1 MLLKYFTEL
10 TQNSPEFKSDSY
22 EKQLLLYN
30 FNLIDGSG
38 AAAIPNSALL
48 VQGERITQVWRG
60 RESWQKFLSSVEPL
74 GIRWPVLKLDLE
86 GATLMP
92 GLVDMHVHLRRDEWA
107 LPLYL
112 SQGITTVR
120 DCANNLQVLQY
131 LEQGLQSGRLQ
142 GPRLFYSGPLF
153 DGADLTWPP
162 FMSKR
167 VENPEQ
173 VAARMRGLEQ
183 HPVDFIKLYTGLGE
197 IESQRLIA
205 QGHEWGYYTAAHMG
219 SGNAAALIDSGLDGV
234 EHIFSFSR
242 QLAPERFAN
251 LSQRDDNGAFFC
263 TVALTWD
270 AVGKGELNDAELLR
284 LFDLMLK
291 RGTYLTPTLAFNY
304 IAAHQDQAFIHQ
316 DPLLAAVDPTLK
328 NFWTKRSLTDGW
340 QVGDFET
347 ARRSVEVMAQ
357 YAVRFWEMGGQVLI
371 GSDTPNAYMIPG
383 RSLHYELEALAD
395 AGMPPLTVIQL
406 ATQGA
411 AAQLSR
417 SHRSN
422 KVKDFGSIAPGQL
435 ADLLVLERDP
445 SHNIRNCRSINYIM
459 QGGHFLEP
467 SQLLPALQEQEK
479 EKAYAI

>member
-10 TQNSPEFKSDSY
+10 AQRSPEFKDDGY

-30 FNLIDGSG
+30 FRLIDGSG
-38 AAAIPNSALL
+38 AAAVPESALM
-48 VQGERITQVWRG
+48 VQGERIVQVWRG
-60 RESWQKFLSSVEPL
+60 RESWEKFVSSVEPL
-74 GIRWPVLKLDLE
+74 GNRWPVLKLDLE

-112 SQGITTVR
+112 SQGVTTVR

-131 LEQGLQSGRLQ
+131 LEQGLQNGRLQ

-173 VAARMRGLEQ
+173 VEARMRGLEQ
-183 HPVDFIKLYTGLGE
+183 HPVDFIKLYTNLGPRE
-197 IESQRLIA
+197 GQRLIA
-205 QGHEWGYYTAAHMG
+205 QGHEWGYYTAAHTGG
-219 SGNAAALIDSGLDGV
+219 SNAAAFINSGLDGI

-242 QLAPERFAN
+242 QLYPEHFAR
-251 LSQRDDNGAFFC
+251 LSQRDDNGAFFRE
-263 TVALTWD
+263 VATIWD
-270 AVGKGELNDAELLR
+270 AVGKGEINDSELLR
-284 LFDLMLK
+284 LFDLMLE
-291 RGTYLTPTLAFNY
+291 RNTYLTPTLAFNY
-304 IAAHQDQAFIHQ
+304 TIAQQNQPIIQQ

-328 NFWTKRSLTDGW
+328 TFWAKRSLTDGW
-340 QVGDFET
+340 QARDFET
-347 ARRSVEVMAQ
+347 ARRSVQFMAQ
-357 YAVRFWEMGGQVLI
+357 YAVRFWEMGGQLLI

-395 AGMPPLTVIQL
+395 AGLPPLTLIHL

-411 AAQLSR
+411 AKQLSR
-417 SHRSN
+417 SQRAN
-422 KVKDFGSIAPGQL
+422 RVKDFGSIAPGQL

-445 SHNIRNCRSINYIM
+445 SYDIKNCRSIRYIM
-459 QGGHFLEP
+459 QGGRFMEP
-467 SQLLPALQEQEK
+467 SQLLPALKEK
-479 EKAYAI
+479 EEAHAI